1 MRPTRTLPAL
11 LIALSLA
18 SACFGT
24 KHIAELRSRPNHY
37 ENRTVSID
45 GRVTKAW
52 SIPLVPMQFYTV
64 DDGTGDI
71 VVVSNG
77 SRQPHQ
83 GDRVHVK
90 GVVEQVGSFGGQS
103 VGLHLRQE
111 HVSISGR

>member
-1 MRPTRTLPAL
+1 MRPTRALPAL

-24 KHIAELRSRPNHY
+24 KRIAEIRQRPNRY

-45 GRVTKAW
+45 GRVTSSW
-52 SIPLVPMQFYTV
+52 SIPLVPMQFYRV
-64 DDGTGDI
+64 DDGTGEI

-77 SRQPHQ
+77 SRQPRQ
-83 GDRVHVK
+83 GDRVRVK
-90 GVVEQVGSFGGQS
+90 GVVQQVGSFGGQS

-111 HVSISGR
+111 RVSIKDY

>member
-1 MRPTRTLPAL
+1 
-11 LIALSLA
+11 LIVLALA

-24 KHIAELRSRPNHY
+24 KRIADLRSRPNQY
-37 ENRTVSID
+37 ENHTVSID
-45 GRVTKAW
+45 GRVTSAW
-52 SIPLVPMQFYTV
+52 SIPLVPMQFYRV
-64 DDGTGDI
+64 DDGTGEI

-77 SRQPHQ
+77 SRQPRQ